1 MLIQA
6 DASQLE
12 WRTAVELSQDKVG
25 LQEILNKE
33 DTHSKNQIAF
43 ELPSRLIAKIY
54 LFRTIFRGSGW
65 SFAND
70 NSFMHVSSSPSY
82 WDDVNEKFF
91 KKYYGLDATHKKW
104 AEEVVSGRPI
114 VGPLGRFWPIEM
126 KHNDYG
132 ELKIPW
138 TVLSNYPVQGTGAD
152 VMTIARVT
160 FFKRLKQMNL
170 DKLVLLVSSVH
181 DSIVVDAPSYL
192 LMTITN
198 LFHQVFDDLQLNIK
212 RAFGY
217 DWKVPLACEVKYGQ
231 NMKDMKKVDRDDLVV
246 V

>member
-6 DASQLE
+6 DAAQLE
-12 WRTAVELSQDKVG
+12 WRTAVELSLDPIG

-70 NSFMHVSSSPSY
+70 PNFMHVSSDPKY
-82 WDDVNEKFF
+82 WDAVNEKFYS
-91 KKYYGLDATHKKW
+91 KYSGLDAKHKEW
-104 AEEVVSGRPI
+104 AQQVVNNVPI
-114 VGPLGRFWPIEM
+114 VGPLGREWPIKM
-126 KHNDYG
+126 AVDQRGNP
-132 ELKIPW
+132 KIPW

-152 VMTIARVT
+152 VMMLARIV
-160 FFKRLKQMNL
+160 FVKRLHMKNWS
-170 DKLVLLVSSVH
+170 DKCLVVSSVH
-181 DSIVVDAPSYL
+181 DSIVVDAPSQYL
-192 LMTITN
+192 QEITN
-198 LFHQVFDDLQLNIK
+198 LFHQVFDDLQINIK

-217 DWKVPLACEVKYGQ
+217 DWKVPLACEVKAGN
-231 NMKDMKKVDRDDLVV
+231 NMKDMKKVDRNDL
-246 V
+246 